1 MRYHVQRAE
10 HKCKKE
16 NWSLLGYISI
26 FGSRRFLPI
35 FLPFL
40 TIIFSIFLPFL
51 CVSPLLPLSP
61 SGLPALPGNMS
72 FLSLILIIVKSKLT
86 FLGICSSQIFQCQ
99 LLSTLNFKIL
109 YDKYLLIHNSRSAP
123 QVVESV
129 ISGDIGPDRGL
140 PLPPD
145 YLEDCWVLKVFVRVW
160 SGP

>member
-1 MRYHVQRAE
+1 MRYHMQQEE

-16 NWSLLGYISI
+16 NWSFLRFISI
-26 FGSRRFLPI
+26 FSSRKFLPI

-40 TIIFSIFLPFL
+40 TIKFSIFLPFL

-61 SGLPALPGNMS
+61 SGLPALPGN
-72 FLSLILIIVKSKLT
+72 LSCLLNLDLVKSKPT
-86 FLGICSSQIFQCQ
+86 SLGICSSQIFQCQ